1 MSSYRIN
8 FSDMV
13 NAKDTTNLSNM
24 LGIID
29 SEDMLI
35 ITFENKGNIESDA
48 ILKVLYENGFNCTT
62 SGGEGEGDKNNS
74 YYITAT
80 RVNESTFEGIH

>member
-1 MSSYRIN
+1 MSNYRIN

-13 NAKDTTNLSNM
+13 NAKDTTNLSYM

-29 SEDMLI
+29 SQDMLT
-35 ITFENKGNIESDA
+35 ITFDNKSNGESDT
-48 ILKVLYENGFNCTT
+48 VLRVLSENGFDCTT
-62 SGGEGEGDKNNS
+62 SGGEGNNS

-80 RVNESTFEGIH
+80 RTKANTFEGIH